1 MCDLTGKLLLFVLNE
16 DDYSVKNTKEYNV
29 SVLEVTW
36 NLQTAYF
43 YIIAFAL
50 VLQMFL
56 STSEYV
62 LVFCR
67 AEILLYVQVKR
78 EIIIQYFH

>member
-1 MCDLTGKLLLFVLNE
+1 MCDLTGKLLIFVLNE